1 MLFNLKGELGSPFL
15 ICKYSMKKSHGFT
28 LVELVTVI
36 ILIGIL
42 AVSVLP
48 KFDGTASYEAHT
60 QRAQLISALRLTQ
73 QRAMQQTD
81 SGDNYCHQLI
91 FDNTNS
97 RYGVPNRI
105 DCTITV
111 FPNNWEPDA
120 TGLVVEG
127 VTFSIDGQANN
138 IAVTFNSM
146 GRPINNPSPALPN
159 NCKDGCIINVQSSI
173 DPDPLQIKI
182 ESEGYVHAN

>member
-1 MLFNLKGELGSPFL
+1 
-15 ICKYSMKKSHGFT
+15 MKKHQIGFT
-28 LVELVTVI
+28 LIELITVI

-81 SGDNYCHQLI
+81 DSDGYCHQLI
-91 FDNTNS
+91 FDNTTS

-120 TGLVVEG
+120 TGLVFED
-127 VTFSIDGQANN
+127 VTFSIDGQTNN

-146 GRPINNPSPALPN
+146 GRPVNNPSVVN
-159 NCKDGCIINVQSSI
+159 SCIEGCIINVQSSVET
-173 DPDPLQIKI
+173 LQIRI
-182 ESEGYVHAN
+182 ESEGYVHAI